1 MEANWRSKVKE
12 TITEQER
19 LQSAIKDSAR
29 LVESLLSH
37 VSGIRTICET
47 VVAALKNG
55 NKLLTAGNG
64 GSAAES
70 LHMSEELVGRFR
82 GDRLSLPAVSLVAD
96 TTALTCIAND
106 FGYDRVFSRQI
117 EGLGKPG
124 DVLVLFSTSGNAA
137 NLELAL
143 QAGRA
148 AGMTIVCL
156 LGRDGGRLAG
166 KADHEIVLQHTATE
180 RIQEAHQVLVHLILD
195 AVEGAFVSDDG

>member
-1 MEANWRSKVKE
+1 MRE
-12 TITEQER
+12 TIPDQER

-37 VSGIRTICET
+37 VAGIGTICET
-47 VVAALKNG
+47 VVASLKDG

-70 LHMSEELVGRFR
+70 LHMAEELIGRFR
-82 GDRLSLPAVSLVAD
+82 GNRVSLPAIALVAD
-96 TTALTCIAND
+96 TTAITCIAND

-124 DVLVLFSTSGNAA
+124 DVLVLFSTSGNAT

-143 QAGRA
+143 QAARA

-166 KADHEIVLQHTATE
+166 LADHEIVLQHTATE

-195 AVEGAFVSDDG
+195 AVEGAFLSDDG